1 MILFFKI
8 NKLTQDSY
16 FDNGLDQDPLAE
28 HDRLIVAS
36 ATGGKV
42 THKLIDREWLNV
54 ILK

>member
-28 HDRLIVAS
+28 HDRLIVAFRHWWQGD
-36 ATGGKV
+36 T
-42 THKLIDREWLNV
+42 
-54 ILK
+54 